1 MKTNKIIAWAIATSI
16 LVTGLWVA
24 SADFGEM
31 KNNFKNHKIELTE
44 EQKTEIENMSQD
56 EKKVFF
62 EAKKSEMHAQR
73 EAKENVI
80 DKLLAGETLTSDEE
94 ILKDE
99 IIVQRAEKKLKMEEK
114 QANKEEMKSIIEKN
128 KNGEEL
134 TQDEEAKLEEMKSH
148 GKKWGKKG
156 SRWEKWNKEGKNRW
170 ER

>member
-1 MKTNKIIAWAIATSI
+1 MKTNKIIAGAIATSI

-24 SADFGEM
+24 SADFGEI

-44 EQKTEIENMSQD
+44 EQKTQIESMSQD
-56 EKKVFF
+56 EKKAFF
-62 EAKKSEMHAQR
+62 QTKKTEMHADR

-99 IIVQRAEKKLKMEEK
+99 IIVQRAEKKLKMEER
-114 QANKEEMKSIIEKN
+114 QANKEEMKTIIDKK
-128 KNGEEL
+128 KNGEAL

-156 SRWEKWNKEGKNRW
+156 WKWGKGEKNRG